1 MGSLTEVAFYHRPT
15 RTLLLTDAV
24 VLVPP
29 EPPAVVQ
36 RRDLLL
42 AGGNPWYTAVLYGVG
57 DETKVCFQTL
67 IPSEVPANGKSALC
81 YAGYRMAPASLLR

>member
-24 VLVPP
+24 ILVPP

-42 AGGNPWYTAVLYGVG
+42 AGGNPWYTAILYGIG
-57 DETKVCFQTL
+57 DETKACHQTVD
-67 IPSEVPANGKSALC
+67 P
-81 YAGYRMAPASLLR
+81 

>member
-1 MGSLTEVAFYHRPT
+1 MTSPDRRQSLHYAGATGDVGSLTEVAFYHRPT

-42 AGGNPWYTAVLYGVG
+42 AGGNPWYTAILYGIG
-57 DETKVCFQTL
+57 DETKVCAL
-67 IPSEVPANGKSALC
+67 IPTA
-81 YAGYRMAPASLLR
+81 

>member
-1 MGSLTEVAFYHRPT
+1 M
-15 RTLLLTDAV
+15 LTDAV

-42 AGGNPWYTAVLYGVG
+42 AGGNPWYTALLYGIG
-57 DETKVCFQTL
+57 DETKVR
-67 IPSEVPANGKSALC
+67 EPALLRPAL
-81 YAGYRMAPASLLR
+81 RRPEPASARTCSAQG